1 MYNYF
6 IYLGS
11 KIDKKRKLWKKV
23 VDKLEKTSNENK
35 ATAGINYDLGL
46 AYGKLKKWNESANY
60 LYKAVISK
68 PHNISWNYRYAV
80 ALENSGNKEKSKR
93 IISDIFINNKENDK
107 KHFKCGLLLLGY
119 SRPYDAEIYFRKAL
133 EINPNNYKYH
143 LGLVIS
149 LNRQGRGKSWIV
161 IESLVKAVI
170 INPKATEAHYALGL
184 NYEYMR
190 SYHLATFS
198 YIKAILLKG
207 RKNKSLF
214 KEFLSMI
221 QTELTKETI
230 KSKEKT
236 KAPKSIISESDKE
249 YKLGLNKYEDFPL
262 EAENHF
268 REAIELNSNKPE
280 YYVGLASAL
289 EKQGEGKLWQE
300 LDALQSAIT
309 MGLKSSSKFYRVGLI
324 REKMRNYLN
333 ASKAYKLAL
342 ETGSGNSEIFYRLGY
357 CLKMI
362 GEELASSKSFEQAII
377 YDKTLKSTRFG
388 IGVLHNKYGNK
399 ELAIESL
406 HKKSEEEP
414 FDGELFYTLGMV
426 LDRCYKW
433 NEAKNAYERAVE
445 NDPSVFEWQY
455 RLGFTFERLKDYK
468 KSAYWYNKA
477 TEGKKISYWYYRLGY
492 SLEKVKKYEDACI
505 AFIRTHNA
513 LEAPRPVF
521 SVSDSLA
528 LQFYNK
534 AITHEAQG
542 EFNDAIK
549 YLEETIN
556 IREGTSGY
564 LFYRLGCIEYK
575 KGNYIQASKHFVNSR
590 TLQEAHGVSDKNYRE
605 NENVKKFSDY
615 DFYSQ
620 HKPIINNILYE
631 SFQGS
636 SLSCNPLALFLSI
649 YQKNEFSDFKHFW
662 VINDLSSVP
671 DYIKKLPKVYFIKHG
686 SDLYLEVLATAKLL
700 INNST
705 FPPYFTKRNEQ
716 IYINTW
722 HGTPLKT
729 LGKDMNGRFLEHKNF
744 TRNILQS
751 DILISPNKFTTKIL
765 SNSHDIK
772 GIYSGDII
780 ESGYPRIDLTTALNS
795 ERKDFIIS
803 QINLD
808 VEKNVVFYAPTWR
821 GTHGEIS
828 IDKEKLVGDL
838 TKLTEIPNST
848 IVFRGHSLLENILGK
863 LEIPGVIIL
872 PKNIDT
878 NEFLSIADV
887 LITDYSSIFFDY
899 YPTKKPVFYYTY
911 DFEEYTTS
919 RGMYLNF
926 NELPGIVSNN
936 IQSLINE
943 VSQCIG
949 QNKLLANP
957 QLLQELGF
965 NDYDDGNAT
974 HRVVSAIINRINGEL
989 ITRSGIQKNS
999 TNKSFLFYTGPFM
1012 RNGIT
1017 TSFIN
1022 LANNLISLGHTVSV
1036 VVDANA
1042 IAKHD
1047 DRLEQISK
1055 LNQDVNIIGRVGG
1068 IVFNLEERYIHGERN
1083 RAHSLPEKE
1092 MEEIWLNSWR
1102 KEFKRIFGE
1111 AHFDCIINFEG
1122 YTNFW
1127 SSLFSAQSN
1136 YKKIIYQ
1143 HNDMF
1148 SEYNQKY
1155 PYLLGSFN
1163 NYKHYDKVISVSK
1176 ETRDLNYRNIAKI
1189 VKINNDAFVHSQ
1201 NLLNINTIFEM
1212 SKEDILITDEKIF
1225 DSEGPVFINI
1235 GRLSIEK
1242 DHEKLLRSFKIVNDS
1257 YPESKLVIL
1266 GDGPLKSDLTIL
1278 IKKLNLNDSAYL
1290 LGHRL
1295 NPYPYLEKSN
1305 CFVLSSNHEG
1315 QPMTLLEALTLN
1327 KDVIATSI
1335 AGNNSVLKLIDEIGV
1350 PNTISGLSEALL
1362 EYAKIGKKQKVF
1374 DFNTYQA
1381 EAINTFLNYACR

>member
-6 IYLGS
+6 IYLGT

-23 VDKLEKTSNENK
+23 VNKLEKASNANK
-35 ATAGINYDLGL
+35 ASAGINYDLGL
-46 AYGKLKKWNESANY
+46 AYGKLKKWNESVTY
-60 LYKAVISK
+60 LSQAVTSK
-68 PHNISWNYRYAV
+68 PNNISWNYRYAV
-80 ALENSGNKEKSKR
+80 ALENSGDKEKSKK
-93 IISDIFINNKENDK
+93 IINDIFTNNKEDDK
-107 KHFKCGLLLLGY
+107 KHFNCGLLLLGY
-119 SRPYDAEIYFRKAL
+119 SRPYDAEVYFRKAI

-143 LGLVIS
+143 LGLVMS

-170 INPKATEAHYALGL
+170 INPKATEAHYTLGL

-198 YIKAILLKG
+198 YIKAILLKSN
-207 RKNKSLF
+207 KNKSIF
-214 KEFLSMI
+214 NEFLSVI
-221 QTELTKETI
+221 QTELNKENFKVKEK
-230 KSKEKT
+230 KSK
-236 KAPKSIISESDKE
+236 IITSESDKK
-249 YKLGLNKYEDFPL
+249 YKLGLNKYEEFPL
-262 EAENHF
+262 EAESHF

-289 EKQGEGKLWQE
+289 EKQGEAKLWQE

-333 ASKAYKLAL
+333 ASQAYKLAL
-342 ETGSGNSEIFYRLGY
+342 DSGSGNSELFYRLGY

-362 GEELASSKSFEQAII
+362 GEDLASSKSFEQAIAH
-377 YDKTLKSTRFG
+377 DKKFKSSRFG
-388 IGVLHNKYGNK
+388 IGVLHNKFANK
-399 ELAIESL
+399 KLAIESYYQ
-406 HKKSEEEP
+406 KSETNQT
-414 FDGELFYTLGMV
+414 DGELFYKLGMV

-433 NEAKNAYERAVE
+433 NEAKKAYKRAVKL
-445 NDPSVFEWQY
+445 DQTVFEWQY
-455 RLGFTFERLKDYK
+455 RLGFTFERLQNYK
-468 KSAYWYNKA
+468 ESAYWYSKA
-477 TEGKKISYWYYRLGY
+477 TEGKSIPYWFYRLGY
-492 SLEKVKKYEDACI
+492 SLDKINKYEDACI
-505 AFIRTHNA
+505 AFIRIHNA
-513 LEAPRPVF
+513 LEAPKPVY
-521 SVSDSLA
+521 SDNDCLA
-528 LQFYNK
+528 IQFYNR
-534 AITHEAQG
+534 AISHEALG
-542 EFNDAIK
+542 EFNEAITCI
-549 YLEETIN
+549 EETIN
-556 IREGTSGY
+556 TREGTSGY
-564 LFYRLGCIEYK
+564 LFYRLACIEYK
-575 KGNYIQASKHFVNSR
+575 KGNYKQASRHFINSR
-590 TLQEAHGVSDKNYRE
+590 SLQSPHGVSDKNYRE

-615 DFYSQ
+615 NFYSEY
-620 HKPIINNILYE
+620 KPVAKNTILYE

-649 YQKNEFSDFKHFW
+649 YKKNEFSNFKHFW
-662 VINDLSSVP
+662 VINDLSSIP
-671 DYIKKLPKVYFIKHG
+671 DYIKNISNVYFVKHG
-686 SDLYLEVLATAKLL
+686 SDLYLELLATAKIL

-705 FPPYFTKRNEQ
+705 FPSYFTKRTEQ

-765 SNSHDIK
+765 SNSHDIN
-772 GIYSGDII
+772 GIYSGEIL
-780 ESGYPRIDLTTALNS
+780 ESGYPRIDITTSLKS
-795 ERKDFIIS
+795 ERKYSII
-803 QINLD
+803 QQLNLNTGKT
-808 VEKNVVFYAPTWR
+808 VILYAPTWR

-838 TKLTEIPNST
+838 SKLAEIPNST
-848 IVFRGHSLLENILGK
+848 IVFRGHSLLESTLEN

-878 NEFLSIADV
+878 NEFLSIADI

-899 YPTKKPVFYYTY
+899 FPTKKPVFYYIY
-911 DFEEYTTS
+911 DFEEYTES

-926 NELPGIVSNN
+926 KELPGIVSND
-936 IQSLINE
+936 IQSLISDVN
-943 VSQCIG
+943 QCIIH
-949 QNKLLANP
+949 NNTLANP
-957 QLLQELGF
+957 QLLPELGF
-965 NDYDDGNAT
+965 NDYDDGHAT
-974 HRVVSAIINRINGEL
+974 HRVISAIINKMNEKFIAKNR
-989 ITRSGIQKNS
+989 IQKS
-999 TNKSFLFYTGPFM
+999 CTSKSFLFYTGPFM

-1022 LANNLISLGHTVSV
+1022 LANNLISQGHTVSV

-1042 IAKHD
+1042 IAKHE

-1055 LNQDVNIIGRVGG
+1055 LNQAVNIIGRVGG

-1083 RAHSLPEKE
+1083 RDYSLPEKE

-1102 KEFKRIFGE
+1102 KEFKRIFGK

-1136 YKKIIYQ
+1136 FKKIIYQ
-1143 HNDMF
+1143 HNDMY
-1148 SEYNQKY
+1148 SEYTQKY
-1155 PYLLGSFN
+1155 PYLLGGFN
-1163 NYKHYDKVISVSK
+1163 NYKLYDKVISVSK
-1176 ETRDLNYRNIAKI
+1176 ETRDLNYKNLSKVINIE
-1189 VKINNDAFVHSQ
+1189 NDNFVYSQ
-1201 NLLNINTIFEM
+1201 NLLNIDTIFEM
-1212 SKEDILITDEKIF
+1212 SKESILTNDEKIF
-1225 DSEGPVFINI
+1225 NGKGPVFINI

-1242 DHEKLLRSFKIVNDS
+1242 DHEKLLKSFKFVHDS
-1257 YPESKLVIL
+1257 YPDSKLIIL
-1266 GDGPLKSDLTIL
+1266 GEGPLKSDLVIL
-1278 IKKLNLNDSAYL
+1278 IKKLDLIDSVHL

-1295 NPYPYLEKSN
+1295 NPYPYLAKAN

-1335 AGNNSVLKLIDEIGV
+1335 AGNNSVLKLIDETGV
-1350 PNTISGLSEALL
+1350 LNTVEGLSEALL
-1362 EYAKIGKKQKVF
+1362 QYARIGKVQKKF
-1374 DFNTYQA
+1374 DFNSYQS
-1381 EAINTFLNYACR
+1381 EAVQTFINYTC